1 MERREWLLLTFA
13 ATTAAIAYTPKA
25 EISIFFV
32 CANTKS
38 AGRNTYRLYCWY
50 RSRAPKNVPSVRSW
64 VSLLPGEG
72 EDSSARMR
80 GTSSTG
86 RFHCS
91 AALLPTTRSP
101 SVM

>member
-1 MERREWLLLTFA
+1 MFLPRM
-13 ATTAAIAYTPKA
+13 
-25 EISIFFV
+25 
-32 CANTKS
+32 NTYS
-38 AGRNTYRLYCWY
+38 LGRNTYRLYCWY